1 MHSIALTLERAM
13 PANVRAALTQVS
25 ESFCIEYK
33 KAGFWVNVSRLFESY
48 GLIVLTHDFLKKWV
62 RLAQPLRVWLG

>member
-1 MHSIALTLERAM
+1 M

-33 KAGFWVNVSRLFESY
+33 KAGFWVNVSRLFENY
-48 GLIVLTHDFLKKWV
+48 RLVVLMHNLLEKRV